1 MVPEE
6 IACLDE
12 SPSVSRVA
20 ARQEFLNR
28 WYRPVAIAPFI
39 VVLVVVTAFFPNSH
53 RTIQF
58 GLGAA
63 AMVWAGVVIGYAIY
77 LRFSVRCPVCGWR
90 FVSADLKGSQFGR
103 FRWEPVRLPAA
114 AGHTNAS
121 TAV

>member
-90 FVSADLKGSQFGR
+90 FGVRDKCSSCGLPRHRNANTVSD
-103 FRWEPVRLPAA
+103 
-114 AGHTNAS
+114 
-121 TAV
+121 